1 MMRRML
7 SAETFKKQRTHAT
20 PVRGS
25 CLSERSKQKA
35 LPSRARR
42 AEGLVIL
49 ALFLTLAAAPLARA
63 EYAVLRN
70 GQRLHITGYE
80 HLATAYRLQMAG
92 GLVDVAAEDV
102 VAFEPEDSF
111 PAPPPPAASLNV
123 PFGELIRA
131 AASKHGVDQ
140 ELIASVIAVE
150 SNFNP
155 RAVSPKQARGLMQL
169 LPETVARFAVTNV
182 FDPAQNIDAG
192 TRFLKQLLTRYD
204 QDLGLALAAYNAGP
218 DRVEQYRGVPPFP
231 ETRMYLRR
239 VARQLGEHKKHK
251 TDGGQTA
258 DSTQPAPDSR

>member
-1 MMRRML
+1 ML
-7 SAETFKKQRTHAT
+7 SAETFQKQRTNAT
-20 PVRGS
+20 PVRAT

-204 QDLGLALAAYNAGP
+204 QDLALALAAYNAGP